1 MVEEPEEPVAG
12 DAGTAA
18 RWLSQ
23 ARELVPTALQRARE
37 ARGFGGRWRAIA
49 SMIERLPACLSD
61 LSSHPCFAKIAL
73 CREQLQSVC
82 ATLGEVIELAGRHG
96 GADDD
101 PPRVVGKLQMQS
113 DLDSLS
119 GKLEL
124 NLRDCKLLV
133 KTGVLGE
140 FTLVPAPELGTPAEP
155 DVRELL
161 ARLHI
166 GRVEAKYRAVEGLL
180 EATTADE
187 KRVSAVLSRS
197 NAAALVQLLSA
208 AAPPLIREKTAAVI
222 CLLAESGS
230 SGELLVSE
238 GVIPPLI
245 RMAESG
251 GGGRICREKAV
262 ISLQRLSG
270 SPAAARSIVGH
281 GGAVPLM
288 EICGMAGDSVSQ
300 AVAAAGALKNLS
312 AVAELRHE
320 LARGGLTGV
329 MLDLL
334 RRSTVPHAKEYA
346 AECLRHLTAGND
358 ALRRAVAAEGGVASL
373 LAFLDAPSPPEPA
386 AVGALR
392 NLVGVVSPGDLISLG
407 LLPRLAHALRV
418 GSPAAQQ
425 AAAAALCD
433 VSSSSPEMKRF
444 AGEAGCISL
453 LVPMLG
459 SKTGE
464 AREAAAQAMASL
476 MAHLPNARG
485 VKKDPRSVPSLVRLL
500 DPAPPN
506 TAAKH
511 AVACLLALSSAS
523 KGSRKAMASQGAI
536 GYLKKLS
543 EMDVPGSKRLLHRLQ
558 RGKLPFLFRPHP
570 PR

>member
-1 MVEEPEEPVAG
+1 MAEKPEEPVAG
-12 DAGTAA
+12 DAGSAE

-37 ARGFGGRWRAIA
+37 ARGFGGRWRVIT
-49 SMIERLPACLSD
+49 SMVERLPACLSD

-96 GADDD
+96 GAADD

-119 GKLEL
+119 SKLEL

-140 FTLVPAPELGTPAEP
+140 FTLLPATELGTPAEP

-166 GRVEAKYRAVEGLL
+166 GRAEAKHRAVEGLL
-180 EATTADE
+180 EAATADD
-187 KRVSAVLSRS
+187 KTPVPRRS
-197 NAAALVQLLSA
+197 S
-208 AAPPLIREKTAAVI
+208 LIREKTAAVI

-238 GVIPPLI
+238 GVIP
-245 RMAESG
+245 ADQDG
-251 GGGRICREKAV
+251 GVGGRRPRLQREAV
-262 ISLQRLSG
+262 ISLQRLSA
-270 SPAAARSIVGH
+270 STAAARSIVGY
-281 GGAVPLM
+281 GGAAPLM
-288 EICGMAGDSVSQ
+288 EICGTAGNSVSQ
-300 AVAAAGALKNLS
+300 VVAAAGALKNLS
-312 AVAELRHE
+312 AVSELRHD
-320 LARGGLTGV
+320 LARGGLIGA

-334 RRSTVPHAKEYA
+334 RRGTVPHAKEYA
-346 AECLRHLTAGND
+346 AECLQHLTAGND
-358 ALRRAVAAEGGVASL
+358 ALRRAVAAEGGVGCL
-373 LAFLDAPSPPEPA
+373 LAFLEAPSPPEPA

-392 NLVGVVSPGDLISLG
+392 NLVGLVPPG
-407 LLPRLAHALRV
+407 
-418 GSPAAQQ
+418 
-425 AAAAALCD
+425 
-433 VSSSSPEMKRF
+433 SSSPCPAPA
-444 AGEAGCISL
+444 AGPRSAGWLPGGAAGRRRRPLRGLQL
-453 LVPMLG
+453 LPSDEEVRGG
-459 SKTGE
+459 S
-464 AREAAAQAMASL
+464 RL
-476 MAHLPNARG
+476 HLPPGPHPDGAPPNARG
-485 VKKDPRSVPSLVRLL
+485 LKKDPRSVPSLVRLL

-523 KGSRKAMASQGAI
+523 KRH
-536 GYLKKLS
+536 S

-558 RGKLPFLFRPHP
+558 RGKLPTLFRPHP
-570 PR
+570 PT